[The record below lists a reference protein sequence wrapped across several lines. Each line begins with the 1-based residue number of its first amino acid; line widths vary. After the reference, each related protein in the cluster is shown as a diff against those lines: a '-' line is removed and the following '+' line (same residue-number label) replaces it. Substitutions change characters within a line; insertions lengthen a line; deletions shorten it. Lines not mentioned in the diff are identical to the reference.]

1 MKCVISKIFVV
12 TMLLS
17 VIAISPVISQHHHT
31 TKSDAETEKERLE
44 ALYWSRIEAAKMNFV
59 QADVDFMTH
68 MIPHHA
74 QALIMSRL
82 APTNNA
88 SPVVQTLAAR
98 IINAQQDEIV
108 TMQRWLRDR
117 KQPVPIINL
126 DGLIITVTTELPDND
141 DDHDMGSMSD
151 MEKKPE
157 MDHSS
162 MNHNSSADTSKMK
175 SMDHSKMDH
184 SKMKHDEPIEKK
196 TDRTEVEMDHSNM
209 DHSTMDHGGMDHSDM
224 PGMLTQD
231 ELNHL
236 ARLTGSE
243 FDQAFLTYMI
253 GHHQGAIIMV
263 NDMFAADGSGN
274 DEDAYRL
281 AADIYAE
288 QLTEI
293 ERMKLMLNE
302 MAAAP
307 MPSQQHKH

>member
-1 MKCVISKIFVV
+1 MKFLLPVAFLLTFIF
-12 TMLLS
+12 S
-17 VIAISPVISQHHHT
+17 AIAINPVFSQHQHA
-31 TKSDAETEKERLE
+31 SNPVVETEKERLE
-44 ALYWSRIEAAKMNFV
+44 ALYWSRIEAAKLNFV

-68 MIPHHA
+68 MIPHHD

-82 APTNNA
+82 VPTNDA
-88 SPVVQTLAAR
+88 SPMVQTLAAR

-117 KQPVPIINL
+117 KQPVPVINL
-126 DGLIITVTTELPDND
+126 DGLVMTITTEIAG
-141 DDHDMGSMSD
+141 DHDRHDMNAMSSTY
-151 MEKKPE
+151 KK
-157 MDHSS
+157 SA
-162 MNHNSSADTSKMK
+162 MNHST
-175 SMDHSKMDH
+175 
-184 SKMKHDEPIEKK
+184 
-196 TDRTEVEMDHSNM
+196 MDHSNMNHGKANEM
-209 DHSTMDHGGMDHSDM
+209 DHSTMDHSNMNHGKANEMDHSTMDHSNMNHGKTNEMDHSTMDHSNM

-236 ARLTGSE
+236 ASLTGAE
-243 FDQAFLTYMI
+243 FDRAFLTYMI
-253 GHHQGAIIMV
+253 GHHEGAIFMV

-302 MAAAP
+302 VAYAP
-307 MPSQQHKH
+307 MPSKQHKH

>member
-12 TMLLS
+12 TMLFS
-17 VIAISPVISQHHHT
+17 VIAITPALSQHQHAV
-31 TKSDAETEKERLE
+31 KSDVETEKERLE

-88 SPVVQTLAAR
+88 SPIVQTLAAR

-126 DGLIITVTTELPDND
+126 DGLVMTVTTETPSEHDG
-141 DDHDMGSMSD
+141 HDMSSMSND
-151 MEKKPE
+151 KKPAMDHSN

-162 MNHNSSADTSKMK
+162 MNHNAPADTSKMK

-184 SKMKHDEPIEKK
+184 SNMNDDKSME
-196 TDRTEVEMDHSNM
+196 M
-209 DHSTMDHGGMDHSDM
+209 DHSTMDHSGMDHSNM

-236 ARLTGSE
+236 ASLTGPE
-243 FDQAFLTYMI
+243 FDRAFLTYMI
-253 GHHQGAIIMV
+253 GHHQGAIYMV
-263 NDMFAADGSGN
+263 DDMFAADGSGN

>member
-1 MKCVISKIFVV
+1 MKFVV
-12 TMLLS
+12 PVAFLLTFIFS
-17 VIAISPVISQHHHT
+17 AIAINPVFSQHQHA
-31 TKSDAETEKERLE
+31 SNPVLETEKERLE
-44 ALYWSRIEAAKMNFV
+44 ALYWSRIEAAKLNFV

-74 QALIMSRL
+74 QALTMSRL
-82 APTNNA
+82 APTNDA
-88 SPVVQTLAAR
+88 SPIVQTLAAR

-117 KQPVPIINL
+117 KQPVPVINL
-126 DGLIITVTTELPDND
+126 DGLVMTITTEIAG
-141 DDHDMGSMSD
+141 DHDGHDMNAMSSTY
-151 MEKKPE
+151 KK
-157 MDHSS
+157 
-162 MNHNSSADTSKMK
+162 SA
-175 SMDHSKMDH
+175 
-184 SKMKHDEPIEKK
+184 
-196 TDRTEVEMDHSNM
+196 M
-209 DHSTMDHGGMDHSDM
+209 DHSTMDHSNMNHGKADEMDHSTMDHSNMNHGKADEMDHSTMDHSNM

-236 ARLTGSE
+236 ASLTGAE
-243 FDQAFLTYMI
+243 FDRAFLTYMI
-253 GHHQGAIIMV
+253 GHHEGAIFMV

-302 MAAAP
+302 MADAP